1 MENINEIDFIPN
13 EKYQTENTLFGP
25 VNNRYKKK
33 TNDELVDAA
42 AWLNEK
48 NCTKAIDNF
57 KKEYGQSIELKY
69 EEYATGKSHCKSL
82 SSNLTNLLDWFDKHS
97 FSIATPSTPSTISM
111 KFKQNLTRL
120 FEFEDYKKD
129 MINE

>member
-69 EEYATGKSHCKSL
+69 EEYARGKSHCKSL

-97 FSIATPSTPSTISM
+97 FSIDATTSTISM
-111 KFKQNLTRL
+111 NFKQNLTRL
-120 FEFEDYKKD
+120 FEFEDHKKD

>member
-13 EKYQTENTLFGP
+13 EKYRTENTLFGP

-57 KKEYGQSIELKY
+57 KEEYGQSIELKY

-82 SSNLTNLLDWFDKHS
+82 SSNLGNLLDWFDKHS
-97 FSIATPSTPSTISM
+97 FSIAATTSTISM
-111 KFKQNLTRL
+111 NFKQNLTRL
-120 FEFEDYKKD
+120 FEFEAHKKD